1 MMQDTD
7 TTVRPAIPE
16 RSVAPTSVIF
26 HAGPTNSGKTHAALE
41 ALLDNGQGT
50 YAAPL
55 RMLAWEA
62 FERLAAIAGE
72 GRVGLVTG
80 EERVNDSAPII
91 CCTTEMAPLNG
102 ELLVLDEVHWADDPE
117 RGWAWTRLLLG
128 AEYDHIHIVG
138 ANDALPLVRSAFPDA
153 EVVIHERLCPLTIST
168 DAVPL
173 SGVPARSAVVAF
185 SRKAV
190 YHVAGLLAEAG
201 RHPAVLYGAM
211 PPGARRSE
219 IKRFVTGE
227 ADVVVA
233 TDVIGHGLNLP
244 VSAVLFAET
253 SKFDGSYWHRN
264 LHAWEVAQIA
274 GRAGRYGFDTEGYAA
289 ALTGVPGL
297 NASVGVVAKAA
308 HPQVDVGLGLQGY
321 RRVEQGRLAP
331 NLSDLAA
338 TDASQLPTRLMA
350 WEEAAVAVTN
360 RVGWVRPASIQDM
373 LSRLSIVDNCCSRIS
388 GLKNI
393 TLDAAW
399 RFARSPLD
407 VADLD
412 DRRLL
417 ANMAR
422 AVVNGEDLRSL
433 ITEPLPDSLEA
444 LEAKGRQAAGLRWF
458 TLAFPGTGGITSD
471 EVADYEEKVT
481 EAIVSQLRDAI
492 HNGTV
497 YCLGCGKAC
506 SPWFKWCDSCYQA
519 QRRSQSSSLDYD
531 YYLDHEYGYGC
542 DHEYGYDYYD
552 DDEDDYYD
560 DDEEEED
567 EEEEEEDED
576 Y

>member
-1 MMQDTD
+1 MMKNA
-7 TTVRPAIPE
+7 TVRPAIPE
-16 RSVAPTSVIF
+16 RSVAPTSVVF

-91 CCTTEMAPLNG
+91 CCTTEMAPLHG

-128 AEYDHIHIVG
+128 AEYDRIHIIG

-173 SGVPARSAVVAF
+173 SEVPARSAVVAF

-219 IKRFVTGE
+219 IKRFVTGK
-227 ADVVVA
+227 ADVVVT
-233 TDVIGHGLNLP
+233 TDVIGHGINLP
-244 VSAVLFAET
+244 VSAALFAET
-253 SKFDGSYWHRN
+253 SKFDGSRRRN
-264 LHAWEVAQIA
+264 LRAWEVAQIA
-274 GRAGRYGFDTEGYAA
+274 GRAGRYGFDTDGYAA
-289 ALTGVPGL
+289 ALTGVLGL
-297 NASVGVVAKAA
+297 SASVEVVAKAA
-308 HPQVDVGLGLQGY
+308 SPKVNVGLGLRGY
-321 RRVEQGRLAP
+321 RRVAQGRLAP

-338 TDASQLPTRLMA
+338 TDATDASQLPTRLMA
-350 WEEAAVAVTN
+350 WAEAAVAVTK

-373 LSRLSIVDNCCSRIS
+373 LARLSIVDNCCGRIS
-388 GLKNI
+388 GLKDI

-422 AVVNGEDLRSL
+422 AVAKGQDLRPL
-433 ITEPLPDSLEA
+433 ITGPLTDSLEM
-444 LEAKGRQAAGLRWF
+444 LEAEGRQAAGLRWF
-458 TLAFPGTGGITSD
+458 TLAFPGAGNITSD

-481 EAIVSQLRDAI
+481 EAIVSQLRDAV

-497 YCLGCGKAC
+497 HCLGCGKIC
-506 SPWFKWCDSCYQA
+506 PPWSKWCDSCYYRT
-519 QRRSQSSSLDYD
+519 QRRSWYSSWNYGEDYYEDYD
-531 YYLDHEYGYGC
+531 
-542 DHEYGYDYYD
+542 
-552 DDEDDYYD
+552 
-560 DDEEEED
+560 
-567 EEEEEEDED
+567 EDED
-576 Y
+576 YDEGY